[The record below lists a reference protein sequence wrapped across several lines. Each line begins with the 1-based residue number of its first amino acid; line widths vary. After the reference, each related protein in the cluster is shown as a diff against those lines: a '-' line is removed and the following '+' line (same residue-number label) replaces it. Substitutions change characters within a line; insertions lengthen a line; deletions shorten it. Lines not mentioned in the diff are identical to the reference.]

1 MRLVQL
7 AGGAVVALFASLLL
21 LTPAVADDTEVG
33 EEGDGFIEGFH
44 TYSDSG
50 SASQDRSGPG
60 GDGSPDEDSVTG
72 DLEDEGPIPV
82 TNCDRGPDGELLTP
96 WDCPVEPAEVFDRD
110 TAEQVARR
118 LVVRLQLPTPT
129 PRIGP
134 DPDSNEWHMAV
145 VGYPLWLWTDGPRT
159 VTATESAYGRTFTL
173 KARQTSTT
181 FALGDGHSL
190 TCEKTSELKPSVRP
204 GTPSPTCGYA
214 YQRPSKG
221 SYTITATTHWTVTW
235 SVAGF
240 SGTLP
245 GTHSATRELK
255 VGELQAL
262 VTA

>member
-1 MRLVQL
+1 MRLAVLL
-7 AGGAVVALFASLLL
+7 ATNLAISVLGWPAL
-21 LTPAVADDTEVG
+21 PVDRGPMEVG
-33 EEGDGFIEGFH
+33 VDDGGEGSFSGWYTWGDEPPKDTASPASGEGSENGAPESADE
-44 TYSDSG
+44 SDVVP
-50 SASQDRSGPG
+50 Q
-60 GDGSPDEDSVTG
+60 
-72 DLEDEGPIPV
+72 

-134 DPDSNEWHMAV
+134 DPDANEWHMAV

-181 FALGDGHSL
+181 FTLGDGHSL
-190 TCEKTSELKPSVRP
+190 TCEKTSEFKPSVRP

-214 YQRPSKG
+214 YQHRSKG